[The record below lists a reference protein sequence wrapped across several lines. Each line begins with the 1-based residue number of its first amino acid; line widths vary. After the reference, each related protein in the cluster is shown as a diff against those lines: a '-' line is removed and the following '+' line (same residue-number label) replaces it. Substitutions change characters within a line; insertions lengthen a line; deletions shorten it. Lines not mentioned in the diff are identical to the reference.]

1 MNTLFSGLKTQAMGM
16 LPDLVQNSKGP
27 IKEALQEFIAKNKVS
42 NPNAARILS
51 QNLNEINSVV
61 QTEMAKPASLPPP
74 SMGGKRRKTRK
85 HKKRTLKRHS

>member
-16 LPDLVQNSKGP
+16 LPDLIQNSKGP
-27 IKEALQEFIAKNKVS
+27 IENALREFIAKNKNS
-42 NPNAARILS
+42 NPNAAIKFS
-51 QNLNEINSVV
+51 ENLNRINSVV
-61 QTEMAKPASLPPP
+61 QSEMSKPPP